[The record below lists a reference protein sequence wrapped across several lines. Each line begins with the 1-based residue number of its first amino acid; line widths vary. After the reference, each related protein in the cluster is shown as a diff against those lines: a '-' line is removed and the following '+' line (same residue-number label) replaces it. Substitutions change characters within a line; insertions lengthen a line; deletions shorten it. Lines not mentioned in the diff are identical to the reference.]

1 MKGYKMTNR
10 QISHQT
16 IITPST
22 HPMAIVSI
30 SFGIIGLFFIFGSV
44 VAIITGKK
52 ALKKIHTAPVHY
64 TGEGLA
70 KAGVIMGWIEIA
82 LIPFVILGVILFFIN
97 PKYVITY
104 VEILIF
110 VSAMFFVGY
119 PIFKRQEA
127 RVKTQENEA
136 LGELIHKKEA
146 VYTSIKD
153 LDFDYRT
160 GKLSE
165 DDYKELKEK
174 YEVEALHILKD
185 IDDSGKKKTAVD
197 EARAKQILPESA
209 EPTTGKDFIFCPK
222 CGTKAKMGDN
232 FCFKCGAKLP
242 VIQ

>member
-1 MKGYKMTNR
+1 MI
-10 QISHQT
+10 IS
-16 IITPST
+16 
-22 HPMAIVSI
+22 
-30 SFGIIGLFFIFGSV
+30 L
-44 VAIITGKK
+44 
-52 ALKKIHTAPVHY
+52 
-64 TGEGLA
+64 
-70 KAGVIMGWIEIA
+70 
-82 LIPFVILGVILFFIN
+82 
-97 PKYVITY
+97 
-104 VEILIF
+104 EILIF
-110 VSAMFFVGY
+110 MSAMFFVGY

-127 RVKTQENEA
+127 RGKRQENEA

-185 IDDSGKKKTAVD
+185 IDDSGKKKTTVY
-197 EARAKQILPESA
+197 EARVKQILPESA
-209 EPTTGKDFIFCPK
+209 EPITDKDFIFCPK

>member
-1 MKGYKMTNR
+1 MI
-10 QISHQT
+10 IS
-16 IITPST
+16 
-22 HPMAIVSI
+22 
-30 SFGIIGLFFIFGSV
+30 L
-44 VAIITGKK
+44 
-52 ALKKIHTAPVHY
+52 
-64 TGEGLA
+64 
-70 KAGVIMGWIEIA
+70 
-82 LIPFVILGVILFFIN
+82 
-97 PKYVITY
+97 
-104 VEILIF
+104 EILIF
-110 VSAMFFVGY
+110 ISAMFFVGY
-119 PIFKRQEA
+119 PIFSKRLSTVDS
-127 RVKTQENEA
+127 RLGTD

-185 IDDSGKKKTAVD
+185 IDDSGKKKTSVD

-209 EPTTGKDFIFCPK
+209 EPITDRDYIFCPK

-242 VIQ
+242 I